1 MSVTISL
8 FIVLT
13 FAILQTC
20 FKQCDTNILENNTTY
35 YTEFL
40 NISTLLKKE
49 TCVTHLAESCDK
61 LLCIRKSLCMKFNKC
76 FDDTCHAVHNT
87 MG

>member
-1 MSVTISL
+1 MCNYFFVHS
-8 FIVLT
+8 T

-40 NISTLLKKE
+40 SKSTLLKKE
-49 TCVTHLAESCDK
+49 TCVTHLVESCDK
-61 LLCIRKSLCMKFNKC
+61 LLCIKL
-76 FDDTCHAVHNT
+76 VHEIQQ
-87 MG
+87 MF